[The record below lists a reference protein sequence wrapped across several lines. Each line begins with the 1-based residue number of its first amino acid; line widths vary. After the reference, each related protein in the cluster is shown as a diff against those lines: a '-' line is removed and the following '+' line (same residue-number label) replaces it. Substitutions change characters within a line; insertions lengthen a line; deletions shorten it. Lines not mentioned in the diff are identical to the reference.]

1 PNSQLPT
8 PIDKRNKRYHNPS
21 GFLYLSLVLVVMS
34 DNSKELQQL
43 SDDAQNVQTGAKNSE
58 SNPEDV
64 YLWDDKDEEDDFVV
78 RTEDEAANADSSA
91 DETSDST
98 GHDDGFLHNFRN
110 TIPKRP
116 ESDPEQQKRIRN
128 ESYKILA
135 NVGNIGLFF
144 LVAMVI
150 CYVIGK
156 ACDGFFG
163 TKPVLTIVWIGF
175 GIAATIREMVRII
188 SDAKKLGESK
198 DNKPL

>member
-1 PNSQLPT
+1 LTNGTNGIIT
-8 PIDKRNKRYHNPS
+8 PG
-21 GFLYLSLVLVVMS
+21 GFLYLSLVLVIMS

-78 RTEDEAANADSSA
+78 RTEDEAAHADSSA

-98 GHDDGFLHNFRN
+98 GYDDGFLHNFRN